1 MIAQRVGLVALA
13 IAAAGAWMGCQPAVQ
28 PPGGTQKARPVRQ
41 KEASPQF
48 MQLDDDA
55 IRARLLAAEAVQKD
69 LGLTADQIEKIRDSV
84 KSACEAG
91 SGIPCQGARHSSPSP
106 DLSAGGDRGEGERFS
121 GVVRGRQEQ
130 VQGDADDGPG
140 DADAQPKR
148 ATKANS
154 APDGNSGCP
163 GPAGDH
169 QGVGYFR
176 RATRQNPRPR
186 DRMEKKQLAAWPK
199 LRGLNQKERRQKVI
213 EFMKESSKIAAEARK
228 PMLDILTPEQRAKL
242 EKLQG
247 KKIEVTWPDDELMP
261 EDAEY

>member
-84 KSACEAG
+84 KIAAKLAREFRAKVRDILPPARTFPPEETAARENDFRALCEDGKSKCKEMQTTVLAMLTP
-91 SGIPCQGARHSSPSP
+91 SQSERLKQIQLQTAIPAALARPEIIKALDISEEQ
-106 DLSAGGDRGEGERFS
+106 RG
-121 GVVRGRQEQ
+121 
-130 VQGDADDGPG
+130 
-140 DADAQPKR
+140 KIR
-148 ATKANS
+148 AL
-154 APDGNSGCP
+154 
-163 GPAGDH
+163 
-169 QGVGYFR
+169 
-176 RATRQNPRPR
+176 R